1 MSLKKI
7 KFIKKFFFNKEFFKF
22 ILIGILSTLIN
33 FITFI
38 TFINTFSLLEL
49 SSLAGYSSGLLNSYF
64 LGKKWVFNNKNPN
77 TLIIIIK
84 FLIVYI
90 VGGIGMTLIIS
101 VLVRLSFDYIISWC
115 FGVLFSCMNN
125 YMGSIYFFF
134 KN

>member
-125 YMGSIYFFF
+125 YMGSRYFVF